1 MSVAKS
7 LSDEQVVR
15 IRSWAEEGAQLP
27 DIQRRLDSELGV
39 KVTYMEVRFLL
50 GDLGIELK
58 SPEPEPEPEKEPG
71 EDSLEDEGYFSDE
84 AGADDDEGASPGGV
98 KVSFSELVRPGT
110 AASGRV
116 TFANGK
122 TAEWW
127 VDQYGRLGL
136 NPDDREFRPSETDM
150 LEFQRELQRVAR
162 QRGY

>member
-7 LSDEQVVR
+7 LSEDQVAQ

-27 DIQRRLDSELGV
+27 EVQRRLATDLGV

-58 SPEPEPEPEKEPG
+58 SPEPEPEAD
-71 EDSLEDEGYFSDE
+71 EDAELDE
-84 AGADDDEGASPGGV
+84 ALDADDDGASPGGV
-98 KVSFSELVRPGT
+98 RVTFSELVRPGT
-110 AASGRV
+110 AVSGRV

-127 VDQYGRLGL
+127 VDQMGRLGL
-136 NPDDREFRPSETDM
+136 NPDDREFRPSETEM
-150 LEFQRELQRVAR
+150 MEFQRELQRVAR
-162 QRGY
+162 SRGY

>member
-7 LSDEQVVR
+7 LSEDQVAQ

-27 DIQRRLDSELGV
+27 EVQRRLAADLGV

-58 SPEPEPEPEKEPG
+58 SPEPEPEPETEAD
-71 EDSLEDEGYFSDE
+71 DSDFDE
-84 AGADDDEGASPGGV
+84 ALDADDDGASPGGV
-98 KVSFSELVRPGT
+98 RVTFSELVRPGT
-110 AASGRV
+110 AVSGRV

-127 VDQYGRLGL
+127 VDQMGRLGL
-136 NPDDREFRPSETDM
+136 NPDDREFRPSETEM
-150 LEFQRELQRVAR
+150 MEFQRELQRVAR
-162 QRGY
+162 SRGY